1 MARTHPRESG
11 RALRQKRVRKQVR
24 GTNARPRLSVYR
36 SDKHIYVQVISDE
49 SGQTLTAVSTLSAD
63 LRSTLQEKTATLAAA
78 KEVGT
83 AVARRCQEKGIGQV
97 VFDRNGFLYHGRVRA
112 LAEAAR
118 AAGLQF

>member
-1 MARTHPRESG
+1 MARTNPRESG
-11 RALRQKRVRKQVR
+11 RALRQQRVRKQVR

-63 LRSTLQEKTATLAAA
+63 LRSTLQAKPATLAAA

-83 AVARRCQEKGIGQV
+83 AVARRCQEKGIVQV